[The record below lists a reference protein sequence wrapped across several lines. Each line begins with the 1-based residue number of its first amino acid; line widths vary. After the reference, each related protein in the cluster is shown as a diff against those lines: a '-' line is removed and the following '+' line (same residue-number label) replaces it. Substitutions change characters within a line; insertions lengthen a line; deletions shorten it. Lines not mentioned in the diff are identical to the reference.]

1 METMTSKKAK
11 NNDLIHK
18 TDFTKFK
25 PKDVSKKKNQN
36 SKRVDTFL
44 PVSNEDTHKTQL
56 KSWGFPFFWINH
68 YVPQRQKDRRS
79 QNRVYA
85 LIPSFPTFELL
96 FLLVEDTTTNQQRI
110 PNADA
115 KTHSPANN
123 AGRRSSRAGFPS
135 SSNLKIIQ

>member
-44 PVSNEDTHKTQL
+44 PVSNEDTHKTQP
-56 KSWGFPFFWINH
+56 KSWVFIFSELTVITTPENIIAVKNTDSAG
-68 YVPQRQKDRRS
+68 
-79 QNRVYA
+79 
-85 LIPSFPTFELL
+85 FPTFERL
-96 FLLVEDTTTNQQRI
+96 FPLIENATTNQQRI
-110 PNADA
+110 PDSIN
-115 KTHSPANN
+115 KTH
-123 AGRRSSRAGFPS
+123 
-135 SSNLKIIQ
+135 